1 MDLRS
6 LDAPQLD
13 AVREVANIGAAHAA
27 TALSQLTDR
36 VIMINVPDVSI
47 IRLEDVDR
55 VVGEPD
61 TVVAAVMMRLLG
73 DVTGRMVQVF
83 TAASAV
89 KLAGLLVSGEEPS
102 FPAAFDEMHRS
113 ALMEVGNIIVGAHLN
128 ALAEFMSLSLI
139 MSAPAIAIDM
149 AGAVMATSYLNFG
162 TDQDHAFCIHTVMS
176 LGEDSVHAHTLLL
189 PDDASLRVILRQ
201 MELV

>member
-13 AVREVANIGAAHAA
+13 AVREVANIGAGHAA
-27 TALSQLTDR
+27 TALSRMTDR

-61 TVVAAVMMRLLG
+61 TVIAAVMMRLLG
-73 DVTGRMVQVF
+73 DITGRMVQVF
-83 TAASAV
+83 TPASAV
-89 KLAGLLVSGEEPS
+89 KLAALLLHGGEPV
-102 FPAAFDEMHRS
+102 FPDAFGEMQKS
-113 ALMEVGNIIVGAHLN
+113 ALMEVGNIIVGAHLS
-128 ALAEFMSLSLI
+128 ALAEFMSLSLF

-162 TDQDHAFCIHTVMS
+162 AEQDHAFCIHTVMS
-176 LGEDSVHAHTLLL
+176 LGDDSVSAHTLLL
-189 PDDASLRVILRQ
+189 PDSASLGVMLRQ
-201 MELV
+201 MELA